1 LNIDK
6 NLKSAY
12 LKHKQEQAATAEATN
27 NVVQAGAKPTSVVV
41 PIVNK
46 PQATLGASLNG
57 GSAWFQPKQPQSTS
71 TPSIANSGSSGAQLL
86 QNTAGYFTVEQQE
99 AAHWQRAK
107 EGKLDAVTA
116 DRYVAELEA
125 QLKEGKLDP
134 IDERPQVLEML
145 KVYKANQKNVFR
157 QRGSD

>member
-1 LNIDK
+1 M
-6 NLKSAY
+6 
-12 LKHKQEQAATAEATN
+12 
-27 NVVQAGAKPTSVVV
+27 
-41 PIVNK
+41 
-46 PQATLGASLNG
+46 GASLNG

-86 QNTAGYFTVEQQE
+86 QNTAGYFTVQQQE
-99 AAHWQRAK
+99 DAHWQMAK